1 MTQLFSSALLSGA
14 SIIDLDGTFFVQMV
28 LFFVAFFVLRALV
41 FNPLLKV
48 FEARE
53 VAIDGAKE
61 EAARLQAEA
70 ASAGQTFDEE
80 LRRVRKTAAGER
92 DKLRAEAQ
100 KREREIQDAVKAETD
115 KAIAEADAKLVT
127 EAATLRADLQKSI
140 PTLGRQIASKLLQRE
155 VG

>member
-41 FNPLLKV
+41 FNPLLAV

-61 EAARLQAEA
+61 EAARLTAKA
-70 ASAGQTFDEE
+70 ATAGQTFDDE
-80 LRRVRKTAAGER
+80 LKKVRTTAAVER
-92 DKLRAEAQ
+92 DKLRLEAQ
-100 KREREIQDAVKAETD
+100 KREREIQDAAKIETD
-115 KAIAEADAKLVT
+115 KSLAAAEAKLASEST
-127 EAATLRADLQKSI
+127 ALRQELATSVPA
-140 PTLGRQIASKLLQRE
+140 LGRQIASKLLQRE
-155 VG
+155 VA